1 MSLSTFARSSLA
13 QFVVVYKELSA
24 DGIHIPPSELETR
37 MWANICAREHNVE
50 KMPFKIPYELVKK
63 SKVHLPYMPEDIK
76 YTGCSAIKKNGGLYT
91 PCCGKIK
98 EGDLCQTCNK
108 SEEAGELSLGML
120 SERDESIKNGLF
132 KPITFGEWMRDHK
145 MSLDDVYSALAEVG
159 ASIKIPSEELVTGPR
174 MAKAVRRRGRP
185 AKSDESE
192 SDAEEKKLPKLK
204 AKKSKVESD
213 SEEESLTKQFKEVAL
228 DSDSED
234 EHKAKPHKAS
244 AVGSLPSIT
253 PRSEEKSS
261 LLNAPKAKESKEDEP
276 KEVKKPKAKKTE
288 ESKEDEPKEVKK
300 PKAKKTKEESEESKE
315 DEPKEVKKPKAKK
328 AKESKDESKED
339 EPKEVK
345 KPKAKKAKEEPKNE
359 ETEPVEPPE
368 LIAEPVEPEDE
379 GQECEIDGTDYMLR
393 NRYIFNKD
401 DGSMMG
407 KIGDDGDVE
416 WM

>member
-276 KEVKKPKAKKTE
+276 KEVKKPKAKK
-288 ESKEDEPKEVKK
+288 
-300 PKAKKTKEESEESKE
+300 
-315 DEPKEVKKPKAKK
+315 